1 MELEL
6 TLGFDLVDE
15 ALFLFGTWDQDHER
29 YFDILGTE
37 FVAPIV
43 GFLEEYVKRPTS

>member
-6 TLGFDLVDE
+6 SLGFDLVDE

-29 YFDILGTE
+29 YFDILDTE

-43 GFLEEYVKRPTS
+43 GSLLDH